1 MVNAI
6 PLLQPIAPETWE
18 KMKQVPG
25 NKVQHPVAPEP
36 EKEEESAN
44 LPQVMQIIKSVRH
57 VPRTP
62 QEILAAF
69 NNKKSKQT
77 TYRPSGKP
85 LPPVRKPSPVT
96 AEIQPPLAQK
106 SKSPLKA
113 LPTPL
118 ATPIE
123 GCLTLQAP
131 EVAVQQPVN
140 SPPLVC
146 PICGEQ
152 FHFPYKCPFLA
163 SNGPRVTQR
172 VQELHKEGETN
183 PIRSTEGHQ
192 LKECNPETATGK
204 RRIFNPS
211 VSPELQSG
219 RLLSPPSI
227 VKSYR
232 SEITVQSPGEGS
244 SSPPSP
250 AHGVSYGENDAAG
263 LLLELSAKNIV
274 ASLVPLPPA
283 PIPTRPSAEI
293 DETSSEGA
301 KVEREISEDDER
313 QVVPSVGGQARRK
326 SSESYWSKSSS
337 DPPSTKGKPSPNSRP
352 TTLPTPPIVQSA
364 SLIRPQSSPPPTVDL
379 SLEVLE
385 SPVIEKHKSLIPHN
399 ISIEQGDVTR
409 DEELKPTRI
418 LHHVC
423 CFLKHV
429 NHVDLLK
436 AAETPSPLLHKLRPS
451 QSLPRLSVIS
461 RKFPRTVVPLLLPKS
476 TSLYT
481 PTMPNP
487 NLDDSED
494 IMSSDDD
501 SSDTDDQ
508 NSTQI
513 PTNQQAGS
521 RPVRRRHRNVLATF

>member
-1 MVNAI
+1 MPSSDGLIEFPSKDMVNTI
-6 PLLQPIAPETWE
+6 PLLQPIASETWE

-25 NKVQHPVAPEP
+25 NKVQHPLEPEP

-44 LPQVMQIIKSVRH
+44 LPQVMQIIKSVRT

-69 NNKKSKQT
+69 KNKKSKQA
-77 TYRPSGKP
+77 TYRPSQKP
-85 LPPVRKPSPVT
+85 LQPVRKPSPLT
-96 AEIQPPLAQK
+96 AEVQPPPAQK

-123 GCLTLQAP
+123 GRLTLQAP
-131 EVAVQQPVN
+131 EIAVQQPVN

-152 FHFPYKCPFLA
+152 FHLPHECPFLA
-163 SNGPRVTQR
+163 SNGHRLTQR
-172 VQELHKEGETN
+172 VQELHKEGEIN
-183 PIRSTEGHQ
+183 PIQSTEVNQ
-192 LKECNPETATGK
+192 LKGCNSEKLRAATGK
-204 RRIFNPS
+204 RKIFNPP
-211 VSPELQSG
+211 VSPELQPG

-227 VKSYR
+227 VNSYR

-250 AHGVSYGENDAAG
+250 AHGDS
-263 LLLELSAKNIV
+263 
-274 ASLVPLPPA
+274 
-283 PIPTRPSAEI
+283 
-293 DETSSEGA
+293 
-301 KVEREISEDDER
+301 
-313 QVVPSVGGQARRK
+313 QARRK
-326 SSESYWSKSSS
+326 LSESYWSKSSS

-364 SLIRPQSSPPPTVDL
+364 SLIRPQPKSTFPQSPPPPSAVGL

-385 SPVIEKHKSLIPHN
+385 SPVTEKHKSLIPHD
-399 ISIEQGDVTR
+399 ISIEQGDANHTR
-409 DEELKPTRI
+409 DEELQPTRI

-423 CFLKHV
+423 CFLKYVGHA
-429 NHVDLLK
+429 DPLK
-436 AAETPSPLLHKLRPS
+436 VADTSTPSPLLRKLRPS

-461 RKFPRTVVPLLLPKS
+461 RNFPRTVVPLLLPKS

-508 NSTQI
+508 NSMQI
-513 PTNQQAGS
+513 PSNQQAGS